1 MKFLNNSQASQ
12 DMICEIA
19 LSLPIDVVVTKV
31 AELVLRNGVVL
42 RTDELDYELPG
53 ELVAQAPAE
62 SRCGSRLLVMERAGG
77 KVRDRSFADIAK
89 YIDSG
94 DCLVVNDTKV
104 LPARFF
110 ARRLTG
116 ARLEGLFLAEHTGG
130 RWEVMLKNS
139 RKVKCG
145 EEILLFG
152 RDRSEWGRAV
162 ALERLDDGRWLLEV
176 GDESDAE
183 AILAQI
189 GFAPLPPY
197 IRRDEGGEQAA
208 ADLQRYQ
215 TVYARRAGAVAA
227 PTAGLHFTAELLA
240 QLRDKGVRSAYV
252 TLHVGAGTFKPVTAE
267 HLADHKMHS
276 ERFRLGEEDA
286 GVVNDTITRGGRI
299 VAVGTTSVRT
309 LETLARGGRVEAGQG
324 QTDLFIQ
331 PGYEFQIVDAMVTNF
346 HLPRSTLLALVAA
359 FAGLDNVLAAY
370 RHATRERY
378 RFYSYGDAMLVI

>member
-1 MKFLNNSQASQ
+1 M
-12 DMICEIA
+12 
-19 LSLPIDVVVTKV
+19 
-31 AELVLRNGVVL
+31 

-53 ELVAQAPAE
+53 ELIAQAPAE
-62 SRCGSRLLVMERAGG
+62 SRCGSRLLVMERTDGD
-77 KVRDRSFADIAK
+77 VRDRSFVDITE
-89 YIDSG
+89 YIDAG

-116 ARLEGLFLAEHTGG
+116 ARLEGLFLAEHAEG

-145 EEILLFG
+145 EEIILFG

-162 ALERLDDGRWLLEV
+162 ALERLDEGRWLLDMPRQLDVEK
-176 GDESDAE
+176 
-183 AILAQI
+183 ILAQT

-197 IRRDEGGEQAA
+197 IKRGDDGEQAA
-208 ADLQRYQ
+208 NDLQRYQ
-215 TVYARRAGAVAA
+215 TVYARRTGAVAA

-240 QLRDKGVRSAYV
+240 QLRDKGVRSAYI

-267 HLADHKMHS
+267 NLADHKMHF
-276 ERFRLGEEDA
+276 ERFSLAEEDA
-286 GVVNDTITRGGRI
+286 GVINDTISAGGRI

-309 LETLARGGRVEAGQG
+309 LETLAKGRRVQAGRGR
-324 QTDLFIQ
+324 TDLFIQ

-346 HLPRSTLLALVAA
+346 HLPKSTLLALVGA
-359 FAGLDNVLAAY
+359 FAGLENVLAAY
-370 RHATRERY
+370 RHAIRQRY
-378 RFYSYGDAMLVI
+378 RFYSYGDAMLII